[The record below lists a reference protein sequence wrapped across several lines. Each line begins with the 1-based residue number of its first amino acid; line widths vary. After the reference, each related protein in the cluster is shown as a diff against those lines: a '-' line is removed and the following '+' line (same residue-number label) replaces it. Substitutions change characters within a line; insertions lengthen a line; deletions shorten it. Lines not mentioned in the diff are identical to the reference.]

1 MPQGCVGHVQRSL
14 AGFWGGGNAVV
25 HTGHVGQAR
34 RLKWLRSVRA
44 TWAGSAMTSDS
55 GCRMSNSLPS
65 PVSLI
70 TREQLVEFARG
81 LAQRDGEAL
90 SLATVRGETGLS
102 RERILKLCGSWS
114 ELREAVGLR
123 PYGPLRRDRLANEAI
138 QDQLRAAVAEH
149 GENIT
154 LVRFCSL
161 TSYTAVFLN
170 RRFGSWSQLRQ
181 SVGLSR
187 RAKMPEHYTDQEIF
201 DDMLEVVKRIRR
213 KPTKSRYKHDGGKIG
228 AETIANRF
236 GGWQRALYA
245 YEDELDRRLNTKQL
259 RYRQDPHKLLGFYVF
274 LQGKLLY
281 YFEYDSME
289 MTTGKRIELPEGATM

>member
-1 MPQGCVGHVQRSL
+1 
-14 AGFWGGGNAVV
+14 
-25 HTGHVGQAR
+25 
-34 RLKWLRSVRA
+34 
-44 TWAGSAMTSDS
+44 
-55 GCRMSNSLPS
+55 MSNSLPS

-90 SLATVRGETGLS
+90 SLATVRRETGLS
-102 RERILKLCGSWS
+102 RERILKLCGSWR
-114 ELREAVGLR
+114 EIREAVGLR
-123 PYGPLRRDRLANEAI
+123 PDGPHNRDRLTNEAI
-138 QDQLRAAVAEH
+138 QDQLRAAVEEH

-154 LVRFCSL
+154 FRRFSQL
-161 TSYTAVFLN
+161 TGYSCTFLD
-170 RRFGSWSQLRQ
+170 RRFGSWCQLRQ
-181 SVGLSR
+181 SVGLTR
-187 RAKMPEHYTDQEIF
+187 RAKMSAHYTDQEIF
-201 DDMLEVVKRIRR
+201 EDMLEVVKRIRR
-213 KPTKSRYKHDGGKIG
+213 VPTRNSYKRDGGKISSQ
-228 AETIANRF
+228 TIADRY

-259 RYRQDPHKLLGFYVF
+259 RYRKDPHKLLGFYVF

>member
-1 MPQGCVGHVQRSL
+1 MTADSSRSPS
-14 AGFWGGGNAVV
+14 G
-25 HTGHVGQAR
+25 
-34 RLKWLRSVRA
+34 
-44 TWAGSAMTSDS
+44 TW
-55 GCRMSNSLPS
+55 PW
-65 PVSLI
+65 PVSSI
-70 TREQLVEFARG
+70 TRDQLLEFVRG

-123 PYGPLRRDRLANEAI
+123 PYGPHSRDRLTNEAI

-154 LVRFCSL
+154 YLRFCQL
-161 TSYTAVFLN
+161 TGYSCTFLD

-187 RAKMPEHYTDQEIF
+187 RAKMSNHYTDQEIF

-213 KPTKSRYKHDGGKIG
+213 VPTHRSYKRDGGQIS
-228 AETIANRF
+228 AQTIADRF
-236 GGWQRALYA
+236 GGWQKAIYA
-245 YEDELDRRLNTKQL
+245 YEDELDRRLNSKQL

-289 MTTGKRIELPEGATM
+289 MTTGKKIELPEGATM